1 MSLSLSWSVRA
12 SGQGQDYG
20 RKLLLKE
27 VQGRARSPLSR
38 EGYRIRSLRPGLPG
52 LKSKKAA
59 WLCGD
64 HVEKAG
70 WAFCSC
76 KGRETCDPV
85 RLSCSGQPAGW
96 RGSCVSGEHPS
107 GEAQD
112 PAPLGLLQ
120 APGLRCPMWKPL
132 TTCGP

>member
-1 MSLSLSWSVRA
+1 MNVPVPVLISQGKWPRPRSWREA
-12 SGQGQDYG
+12 APQRGAGQGKY
-20 RKLLLKE
+20 
-27 VQGRARSPLSR
+27 PLSR
-38 EGYRIRSLRPGLPG
+38 EGYSIRPFGLPG

-64 HVEKAG
+64 HVEKEG

-76 KGRETCDPV
+76 KGRETCDQV

-96 RGSCVSGEHPS
+96 RGSCVSREHHS

-112 PAPLGLLQ
+112 PARLGLLK
-120 APGLRCPMWKPL
+120 APGLRCLIWKPL
-132 TTCGP
+132 TTCGQ